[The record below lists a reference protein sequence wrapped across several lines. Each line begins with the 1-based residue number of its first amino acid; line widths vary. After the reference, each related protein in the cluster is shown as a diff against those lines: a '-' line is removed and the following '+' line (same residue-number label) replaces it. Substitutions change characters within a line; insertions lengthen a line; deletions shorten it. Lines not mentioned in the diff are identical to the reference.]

1 MLLPARQNLPSC
13 QNKFIVLSLAFAN
26 GRDAG
31 IRGDGYLLSLTA
43 LG

>member
-1 MLLPARQNLPSC
+1 MSARQNLPSC
-13 QNKFIVLSLAFAN
+13 QDEFVVLSLAFVN

-31 IRGDGYLLSLTA
+31 IRGEGYLLCLTA